1 MYIYNTI
8 KIKEKTK
15 NRSISF
21 IGSIYSK
28 AAAALACGCTVV
40 IKPAEDTPLSALA
53 MAALAEKAGFPPGIF
68 QLCTFDFYPLKSLFH
83 SHLFFKFLMISIFP
97 NEIYKV
103 LSML

>member
-1 MYIYNTI
+1 MYGSVKT
-8 KIKEKTK
+8 KGFKEKTK

-68 QLCTFDFYPLKSLFH
+68 QLCTFDFYPIVSFP
-83 SHLFFKFLMISIFP
+83 FIF
-97 NEIYKV
+97 
-103 LSML
+103 